1 MILSMTGYGLCKQSF
16 NRQTVTVE
24 IRSLNS
30 KSFDLRVRMPNAY
43 LSYELDLRRTLQNEL
58 QRGKID
64 LSIYVESTELN
75 DYRINKNLLE
85 SYLYQLAQVAAE
97 NGFEKGDILATA
109 ARLPNVVQQ
118 LHEQADDTLWQEI
131 LQTIDT
137 AQKQFIGFRQSEGA
151 AIAIDLNNRLAT
163 LKTLLAD
170 LENYEQERIEKV
182 KTRLYQQLEQLAIA
196 VDENRFAQELIYYLE
211 KYDVSEE
218 KSRLTQHY
226 TYFEAELNNNQTS
239 KGGKLNFICQEMGR
253 EINTLGSKANSA
265 DIQKLVVQMKDEL
278 EKIKEQIANVL

>member
-1 MILSMTGYGLCKQSF
+1 MIFSMTGYGLCKESF
-16 NRQTVTVE
+16 EKQTVTVE
-24 IRSLNS
+24 MRSLNS

-43 LSYELDLRRTLQNEL
+43 LPYELDLRRVLQNDL
-58 QRGKID
+58 QRGKIEV
-64 LSIYVESTELN
+64 SIYVESAELN

-85 SYLYQLAQVAAE
+85 SYLYQLSEVAGM

-118 LHEQADDTLWQEI
+118 LHEQADETLWNEI
-131 LQTIDT
+131 LKTIQL
-137 AQKQFIGFRQSEGA
+137 AQKQFVSFRQTEGA
-151 AIAIDLNNRLAT
+151 AIETDLKNRLAI
-163 LKTLLAD
+163 LKNLLSAV
-170 LENYEQERIEKV
+170 ENFEQERIDKV

-218 KSRLTQHY
+218 KSRLLQHY
-226 TYFEAELNNNQTS
+226 TYFEAEIDNNQTS
-239 KGGKLNFICQEMGR
+239 KGNKLGFICQEMGR

>member
-1 MILSMTGYGLCKQSF
+1 MIFSMTGYGLCKQSF
-16 NRQTVTVE
+16 EKQTVTVE
-24 IRSLNS
+24 MRSLNS

-43 LSYELDLRRTLQNEL
+43 LPYELDLRRVLQNDL
-58 QRGKID
+58 QRGKVEV
-64 LSIYVESTELN
+64 SIYVESAELN

-85 SYLYQLAQVAAE
+85 SYLYQLSEVAGM
-97 NGFEKGDILATA
+97 NGFEKGDILSTA

-118 LHEQADDTLWQEI
+118 LHEQADETLWNEI
-131 LQTIDT
+131 LQTIQL
-137 AQKQFIGFRQSEGA
+137 AQKQFLSFRQTEGA
-151 AIAIDLNNRLAT
+151 AIEIDLKNRLVI
-163 LKTLLAD
+163 LRNLLAAV
-170 LENYEQERIEKV
+170 ENFEQERVDKV

-218 KSRLTQHY
+218 KSRLLQHY
-226 TYFEAELNNNQTS
+226 TYFEAEIDNKQAS
-239 KGGKLNFICQEMGR
+239 KGNKLGFICQEMGR